1 MYILVPCCNDDSHC
15 VNLVVKDDIT
25 RQGVFDIM
33 DEPELIGKA
42 VGIKF
47 PPAP

>member
-1 MYILVPCCNDDSHC
+1 MWVGLAVRKGTDDSHC

-33 DEPELIGKA
+33 NESGDDRQG
-42 VGIKF
+42 GQH
-47 PPAP
+47 